1 MQREPL
7 FTADPRA
14 RCRGAEM
21 IVPVQVCYARPVK
34 IEKGRRI
41 RLRVLLKVKDGDV
54 LEKKVVEYFH
64 GAGTMLPALEKLL
77 DGQEKGAKE
86 KGVLAAAKAFGDP
99 ALQVVKKIPRK
110 EFPKDAEL
118 EKGAQ
123 FMAKGADG
131 KTDVVLR
138 IDNVTDEVVEC
149 KMLHPLADKD
159 IEYDLEVLAVT
170 DPTPPPLPA
179 NAIADDEA

>member
-1 MQREPL
+1 M
-7 FTADPRA
+7 
-14 RCRGAEM
+14 
-21 IVPVQVCYARPVK
+21 
-34 IEKGRRI
+34 
-41 RLRVLLKVKDGDV
+41 LKVKDGDV
-54 LEKKVVEYFH
+54 LEKNVVEYFH

-77 DGQEKGAKE
+77 DGEVKGAVKS
-86 KGVLAAAKAFGDP
+86 GVLPAAKAFGDP
-99 ALQVVKKIPRK
+99 ARQAVKKIARA
-110 EFPKDAEL
+110 EFPKDADL
-118 EKGAQ
+118 KKGAQ

-138 IDNVTDEVVEC
+138 IDVVTDDLVEC

-179 NAIADDEA
+179 QAIAEDDA